1 MERQENC
8 HRMQDRLRG
17 WLAHSDAPHTAPIVQ
32 DSTCAAAADVELQS
46 SVGYYTTV
54 EPNGL
59 LDEIGDYV
67 ASEDIPAERLPP
79 VETE

>member
-1 MERQENC
+1 MERPENG

-32 DSTCAAAADVELQS
+32 DSTCAAADVELQS

-54 EPNGL
+54 ELNGL
-59 LDEIGDYV
+59 RHEIGDDV
-67 ASEDIPAERLPP
+67 APEDIPAERLPP